1 MNGLLNDKVVVVT
14 GPAKGMGAACTLL
27 LAEQGADLALVG
39 RDIAAIEPVAAEA
52 RAKGRRAEIFPVDLL
67 LPGSVDAMAAGV
79 LAAFGRCDVLVN
91 IAGGRGPLGKSFWE
105 TTPEEFDEILRL
117 NVTGCFLT
125 MRAFAPG
132 MIARGSGKIVNVGG
146 TFGLRG
152 RAGRAAYSASKW
164 GLRGITKSAA
174 LELGP
179 HDINVN
185 CVCPGMVEGPRF
197 EQVRATMAAKDGISA
212 EEARKKHAAEYAL
225 KRISTDQDVANAVL
239 FLATDLSRQTTG
251 QDLAVDGGWVI

>member
-1 MNGLLNDKVVVVT
+1 
-14 GPAKGMGAACTLL
+14 
-27 LAEQGADLALVG
+27 
-39 RDIAAIEPVAAEA
+39 VAAEA
-52 RAKGRRAEIFPVDLL
+52 RAKGRRAEIFPVDLMDAT
-67 LPGSVDAMAAGV
+67 SVDAMAAAV

-105 TTPEEFDEILRL
+105 TTPEEFSEILAL

-132 MIARGSGKIVNVGG
+132 MIAQGSGKIVNVGG

-185 CVCPGMVEGPRF
+185 CVCPGMVEGERF
-197 EQVRATMAAKDGISA
+197 EKVRATMAAKDGISI

-225 KRISTDQDVANAVL
+225 KRISTDRDVANAVL

>member
-1 MNGLLNDKVVVVT
+1 MLLKDRVAVVT

-27 LAEQGADLALVG
+27 LAEQGADLVLAG
-39 RDIAAIEPVAAEA
+39 RDIAAIEPVAAQV
-52 RAKGRRAEIFPVDLL
+52 RAMGRRAEIIGCDLMEAA
-67 LPGSVDAMAAGV
+67 SVDAMAQAA
-79 LAAFGRCDVLVN
+79 LAAFGRCDILVN
-91 IAGGRGPLGKSFWE
+91 IAGGRGPMGKTFWE

-132 MIARGSGKIVNVGG
+132 MIAANYGKIVNVGG

-179 HDINVN
+179 HNINVN
-185 CVCPGMVEGPRF
+185 CCCPGMVEGPRF
-197 EQVRATMAAKDGISA
+197 EEVRATMARKEGISI
-212 EEARKKHAAEYAL
+212 EQARAKHAGEYAL
-225 KRISTDQDVANAVL
+225 RRISTDQDVANAVL
-239 FLATDLSRQTTG
+239 FLASDLSRQTTG

>member
-1 MNGLLNDKVVVVT
+1 MNGLLLGKTVVVT

-27 LAEQGADLALVG
+27 LAEQGANLALVG
-39 RDIAAIEPVAAEA
+39 RDTAAIEPVAAEA
-52 RAKGRRAEIFPVDLL
+52 RAKGRRAEVFPVDLMEA
-67 LPGSVDAMAAGV
+67 GSVDRMAAAV
-79 LAAFGRCDVLVN
+79 LAAFDSCDVLVN
-91 IAGGRGPLGKSFWE
+91 IAGGRGPLGKPFWE

-125 MRAFAPG
+125 MRAFAPT
-132 MIARGSGKIVNVGG
+132 MIAQGSGKIVNVGG

-179 HDINVN
+179 HNINVN
-185 CVCPGMVEGPRF
+185 CLCPGMVEGPRF

-212 EEARKKHAAEYAL
+212 EEARRKHASEYAL
-225 KRISTDQDVANAVL
+225 QRISTDQDVANGVL
-239 FLATDLSRQTTG
+239 FLATDLSRQITG

>member
-1 MNGLLNDKVVVVT
+1 MLLKDRVAVVT
-14 GPAKGMGAACTLL
+14 GPAKGMGAACTRL
-27 LAEQGADLALVG
+27 LAEHGADLALVG
-39 RDIAAIEPVAAEA
+39 RDTAAIEPVAAEI
-52 RAKGRRAEIFPVDLL
+52 RAMGRRAEIFACDVTDAAR
-67 LPGSVDAMAAGV
+67 VDAMGAEV

-91 IAGGRGPLGKSFWE
+91 IAGGRGPLGKNFWE
-105 TTPEEFDEILRL
+105 TTPEEFDAILRL

-132 MIARGSGKIVNVGG
+132 MIAAKRGKIVNVGG

-179 HDINVN
+179 HNVNVN

-197 EQVRATMAAKDGISA
+197 EAVRATMATKDGISA
-212 EEARKKHAAEYAL
+212 EDARVKHAAEYAL
-225 KRISTDQDVANAVL
+225 RRISTDEDVANAVL
-239 FLATDLSRQTTG
+239 FLASDLSRQTTG

>member
-1 MNGLLNDKVVVVT
+1 MLLADRIAVVT
-14 GPAKGMGAACTLL
+14 GPAKGMGAACTRL
-27 LAEQGADLALVG
+27 LAEQGADLALLA
-39 RDIAAIEPVAAEA
+39 RDTAAVEPVAAEI
-52 RAKGRRAEIFPVDLL
+52 RALGRRAEIYACDITDAAT
-67 LPGSVDAMAAGV
+67 VDAVAAYV
-79 LAAFGRCDVLVN
+79 LRDFGRADILVN
-91 IAGGRGPLGKSFWE
+91 IAGGRGPLGKTFWE
-105 TTPEEFDEILRL
+105 TTPEEFDAILRL

-125 MRAFAPG
+125 MRAFAPA
-132 MIARGSGKIVNVGG
+132 MIAQRRGKIVNVGG

-197 EQVRATMAAKDGISA
+197 EAVRATMAAKEGISI
-212 EEARKKHAAEYAL
+212 EDARRKHAVEYAL
-225 KRISTDQDVANAVL
+225 QRISTDADVANAVL
-239 FLATDLSRQTTG
+239 FLASDLSRQITG